1 MLLLLKGRM
10 KTDLV
15 FQTTFSLS
23 LRKKCGQ
30 IPKHFSNFKN
40 FKIFARTRGGFRT
53 IQ

>member
-23 LRKKCGQ
+23 LHKKCGQ

-40 FKIFARTRGGFRT
+40 FKIFVRARGGFGAV
-53 IQ
+53 